1 MSVCELVGTHI
12 PVLLAV
18 AQVWPVTTVLE
29 LGAGLIS
36 SPTFLDRRVFPDLQR
51 LESWENQRMWWAQV
65 KAAVDHDPRAD
76 VRLFDDI
83 WLSLPLRD
91 ADLAQYD
98 LIFIDD
104 GRDLA
109 ERAATIREVA
119 PRVSEQ
125 TLVVVHDF
133 ENVAYQEALGELQ
146 RFVFD
151 ALVPH
156 TGVGWRGEQPRCAK
170 FQALNRRVRSV
181 WLEAM
186 SLETWLRVL
195 A

>member
-1 MSVCELVGTHI
+1 
-12 PVLLAV
+12 
-18 AQVWPVTTVLE
+18 
-29 LGAGLIS
+29 
-36 SPTFLDRRVFPDLQR
+36 
-51 LESWENQRMWWAQV
+51 MWWAQV

-83 WLSLPLRD
+83 WLSVPLRD

-109 ERAATIREVA
+109 ERVATIREVA

-133 ENVAYQEALGELQ
+133 ENVVYQDALGELQ